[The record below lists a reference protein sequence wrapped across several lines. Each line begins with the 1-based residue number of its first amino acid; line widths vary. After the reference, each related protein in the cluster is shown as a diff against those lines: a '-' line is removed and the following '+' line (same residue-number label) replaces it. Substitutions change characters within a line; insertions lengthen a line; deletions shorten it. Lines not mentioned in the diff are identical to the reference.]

1 MNDQV
6 AVPSIALPNR
16 VSFFDRRSDFR
27 RLVFRGALLEFVTVG
42 FYRFWL
48 ATDIRRHLWSH
59 TSVEGDAPEYTG
71 TAKELFLGFLFAVA
85 ILAPIYLAYFLIGLE
100 AERWKAFA
108 STPLAIFYYVFFQ
121 FAIYRAR
128 RYRVTRT
135 VWRGVRF
142 WMGGSGLSY
151 AWRVALWSLFAS
163 ITLGIALPWRQAA
176 LERFKMKHTF
186 YGDLAGHFAATGG
199 ALFKRG
205 WLLWLVT
212 MLIVVFPF
220 AVATAQSKAL
230 TSAAFAVQAF
240 MSLLLP
246 FIYGAYKSIEW
257 RWWVSG
263 IRFGD
268 VSFESDL
275 RRGALIGLYWKLIGW
290 NLLLVI
296 MLGIWVSAVLGIAY
310 ALGGFNGTAP
320 EKLVFVSQQMPV
332 LIGMGVGYVA
342 GVLIMWMLIRI
353 YLIHDIWKRVAES
366 VTVNNVVAAHNV
378 TTQGSPVGALGE
390 GFAGSLDMGF

>member
-48 ATDIRRHLWSH
+48 ATDMRRHLWSH
-59 TSVEGDAPEYTG
+59 TSVDGDAAEYTG
-71 TAKELFLGFLFAVA
+71 TAKELLLGFLFALA

-108 STPLAIFYYVFFQ
+108 STPLALFYYVFFQ

-128 RYRVTRT
+128 RYRMTRT

-151 AWRVALWSLFAS
+151 AWRVTLWSLFAT

>member
-6 AVPSIALPNR
+6 TVPSIALPNR
-16 VSFFDRRSDFR
+16 VSFFDRRPDFR
-27 RLVFRGALLEFVTVG
+27 RMVVRGAWLEFVTVG

-48 ATDIRRHLWSH
+48 ATDMRRHLWSH
-59 TSVEGDAPEYTG
+59 TSVDGDAAEYTG
-71 TAKELFLGFLFAVA
+71 TAKELLLGFLFALA

-100 AERWKAFA
+100 AERWKTFA

-128 RYRVTRT
+128 RYRMTRT

-151 AWRVALWSLFAS
+151 AWRVVLWSLFAT

-205 WLLWLVT
+205 WHLWLATALLVA
-212 MLIVVFPF
+212 FPF
-220 AVATAQSKAL
+220 FAGLAKSAGLVF
-230 TSAAFAVQAF
+230 AAFGLDA
-240 MSLLLP
+240 LILP
-246 FIYGAYKSIEW
+246 FIYGAYKAIEW

-275 RRGALIGLYWKLIGW
+275 GDGAMIGLYWKVIGW
-290 NLLLVI
+290 VILLTIGLS
-296 MLGIWVSAVLGIAY
+296 IWISAVVGIAY
-310 ALGGFNGTAP
+310 AVISSNGAAS
-320 EKLVFVSQQMPV
+320 EKLLSISQQLPV
-332 LIGMGVGYVA
+332 LVGFGVGYLVM
-342 GVLIMWMLIRI
+342 VLLSWMVMRI
-353 YLIHDIWKRVAES
+353 YLIHDVWKRVAET
-366 VTVNNVVAAHNV
+366 VTVHNVVAAHNV
-378 TTQGSPVGALGE
+378 TTQGGTVGALGE

>member
-6 AVPSIALPNR
+6 TVPSIALPNR
-16 VSFFDRRSDFR
+16 VAFFDRRSDFR

-85 ILAPIYLAYFLIGLE
+85 ILSPIYLVYFLIGLE

-151 AWRVALWSLFAS
+151 AWRVALWSLWAT

-186 YGDLAGHFAATGG
+186 YGDLAGHFDATGG

-205 WLLWLVT
+205 WPLWLATV
-212 MLIVVFPF
+212 LVIAFPIIV
-220 AVATAQSKAL
+220 AITKSTAL
-230 TSAAFAVQAF
+230 TAAAFGVQVII
-240 MSLLLP
+240 LP
-246 FIYGAYKSIEW
+246 FIYGAYKAIEW

-263 IRFGD
+263 IRFGE

-275 RRGALIGLYWKLIGW
+275 GRGAMIGLYWKMIGW
-290 NLLLVI
+290 VMLLIIAL
-296 MLGIWVSAVLGIAY
+296 MMWVGAVSGIAY
-310 ALGGFNGTAP
+310 LLGDFKNAAP
-320 EKLVFVSQQMPV
+320 EKLLLLSQQLPV
-332 LIGMGVGYVA
+332 LIGVGVGYLA
-342 GVLIMWMLIRI
+342 MVLLTWMLMRI
-353 YLIHDIWKRVAES
+353 YLIHDVWRRVAES
-366 VTVNNVVAAHNV
+366 ATVHNVAAAYNL

-390 GFAGSLDMGF
+390 GLAGSLDMGF

>member
-6 AVPSIALPNR
+6 TVPSIALPNQ

-27 RLVFRGALLEFVTVG
+27 RLVFRGALLEFITAG
-42 FYRFWL
+42 FYRSWL

-59 TSVEGDAPEYTG
+59 TSIEGDAPEYTG

-85 ILAPIYLAYFLIGLE
+85 ILSPIYLVYFLIGLE

-151 AWRVALWSLFAS
+151 AWRVALWTLWAA
-163 ITLGIALPWRQAA
+163 ITLGLALPWRQAA
-176 LERFKMKHTF
+176 LERFKMKFTF

-205 WLLWLVT
+205 WLLWL
-212 MLIVVFPF
+212 
-220 AVATAQSKAL
+220 ATAIMVFSLFGVISIQIDAL
-230 TSAAFAVQAF
+230 TATWPFIQL
-240 MSLLLP
+240 LLLP
-246 FIYGAYKSIEW
+246 FIYGAYKAIEW

-268 VSFESDL
+268 VSCESGL
-275 RRGALIGLYWKLIGW
+275 RRGAMIGLYWKVIGW
-290 NLLLVI
+290 VILLTV
-296 MLGIWVSAVLGIAY
+296 MLMIWISAAVGIAY
-310 ALGGFNGTAP
+310 LLSDFKDVAP
-320 EKLVFVSQQMPV
+320 EKLLSVSQQVPV
-332 LIGMGVGYVA
+332 LLVIGVGYVA
-342 GVLIMWMLIRI
+342 MVLLTWMVIRI
-353 YLIHDIWKRVAES
+353 YLIHDVWQRVAKS
-366 VTVNNVVAAHNV
+366 VTVHNVAAAYNV
-378 TTQGSPVGALGE
+378 TTRGSPVGALGE
-390 GFAGSLDMGF
+390 GLAGSLDMGF

>member
-6 AVPSIALPNR
+6 TVPSIALPNQ

-27 RLVFRGALLEFVTVG
+27 RLVFRGALLEFITAG

-59 TSVEGDAPEYTG
+59 TSIEGDAPEYTG

-85 ILAPIYLAYFLIGLE
+85 ILSPIYLVYFLIGLE

-151 AWRVALWSLFAS
+151 AWRVALWTLWAA
-163 ITLGIALPWRQAA
+163 ITLGLALPWRQAA
-176 LERFKMKHTF
+176 LERFKMKYTF

-205 WLLWLVT
+205 WLLWL
-212 MLIVVFPF
+212 
-220 AVATAQSKAL
+220 ATAIMVFSLFGVISIQIDAL
-230 TSAAFAVQAF
+230 TATWPFIQL
-240 MSLLLP
+240 LLLP
-246 FIYGAYKSIEW
+246 FIYGAYKAIEW

-268 VSFESDL
+268 VSFESSL
-275 RRGALIGLYWKLIGW
+275 RRGAMIGLYWKVIGW
-290 NLLLVI
+290 VILLTV
-296 MLGIWVSAVLGIAY
+296 MLMIWISAAVGIAY
-310 ALGGFNGTAP
+310 LLSDFKDAAP
-320 EKLVFVSQQMPV
+320 EKLLSVSQQPPV
-332 LIGMGVGYVA
+332 LIGLGVGYLA
-342 GVLIMWMLIRI
+342 IVLLTWMVIRI
-353 YLIHDIWKRVAES
+353 YLIHDVWQRVAKS
-366 VTVNNVVAAHNV
+366 VTAHNV
-378 TTQGSPVGALGE
+378 AAAYNVTTRGSPVGALGE
-390 GFAGSLDMGF
+390 GLAGSLDMGF